1 MTPLLAI
8 LSTVDCAVFKTSEA
22 FLSFSSTA
30 LTVADNGAVTDITTA
45 LVDYDHEATWGN
57 SRNHN
62 NSLGLNVTWDVN
74 DDLTISYE
82 VEKSNAQYLDDAN
95 ADVEQKSTGVQL
107 AYNLGG
113 MTLAIARNSHDNPS
127 YSSTAA
133 DIDQT
138 LIAVT
143 MAF

>member
-1 MTPLLAI
+1 LIANDADGGG
-8 LSTVDCAVFKTSEA
+8 STTKVEY
-22 FLSFSSTA
+22 
-30 LTVADNGAVTDITTA
+30 
-45 LVDYDHEATWGN
+45 YDQTNQSIAYA
-57 SRNHN
+57 
-62 NSLGLNVTWDVN
+62 VN

-82 VEKSNAQYLDDAN
+82 VEKSEANYL
-95 ADVEQKSTGVQL
+95 ADTTAAVEQKSTGVQL

-127 YSSTAA
+127 YSATAA